1 MKSFTYFD
9 PESIDEVVCLLREKE
24 NCELIAGGTDL
35 LVNIKQELSSPDV
48 LISLRKIKEMKTI
61 KKKTNGSLTIGAAT
75 PLSKVVMSPEVQNF
89 QVAISTAAEKVG
101 SKQIRNRGTIGG
113 NICNASPAADTAPI
127 LLALEAKANI
137 EGQDGKRVVPM
148 TEFFLGPGNTAL
160 QRGEVLTDIVIPTEA
175 ANFQCAYLKL
185 GVRKALEIPIVG
197 VAVAVKTVDGK
208 CKMARIALGAVAP
221 TPMRSSKAERV
232 IAGADLTE
240 NTEAIAEEAARLAME
255 ECSPITDIR
264 ASKEYRRDMVGIIVK
279 RAIKQ
284 ILT

>member
-1 MKSFTYFD
+1 MKPFAYFD
-9 PESIDEVVCLLREKE
+9 PESIDEVVRLLREKE

-35 LVNIKQELSSPDV
+35 LVNIKQELSSPDA
-48 LISLRKIKEMKTI
+48 LISFRKIKEMKTI
-61 KKKTNGSLTIGAAT
+61 KKETNGSLTIGAAT
-75 PLSKVVMSPEVQNF
+75 PLSKVVTSPEVRNF
-89 QVAISTAAEKVG
+89 QIAISNAAEKVG

-127 LLALEAKANI
+127 LLALEAKAKI
-137 EGQDGKRVVPM
+137 ESQDGKRVVPM

-160 QRGEVLTDIVIPTEA
+160 QRGEVLTALVIPTEA

-197 VAVAVKTVDGK
+197 VAVAVKTVDGR
-208 CKMARIALGAVAP
+208 CEIARIALGAVGP
-221 TPMRSSKAERV
+221 TPMRSSRAERLV
-232 IAGADLTE
+232 TGADLTE